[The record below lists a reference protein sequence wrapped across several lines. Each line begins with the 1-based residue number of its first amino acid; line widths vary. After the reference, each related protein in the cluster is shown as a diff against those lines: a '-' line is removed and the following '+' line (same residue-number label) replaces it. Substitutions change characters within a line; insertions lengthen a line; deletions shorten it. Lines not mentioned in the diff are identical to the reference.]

1 MLVQFMNRLADLD
14 AGSTEQ
20 LQKLRLGSERAL
32 VALVWLHGPL
42 LLLAGWLAGTGLIL
56 PMGLWLAVATAV
68 TVAHRA
74 RPGLAM
80 SRSTV
85 AAGICAM
92 PALLVIELTGR
103 AWQPDAHMEFFALLA
118 FTATMLDARAVLV
131 GALVVAVHHL
141 ALNLVLPAL
150 VFPGGG
156 DLFRVL
162 FHAVILV
169 VEAAALT
176 WMVDRASAAISTA
189 DRGIAEMSRL
199 AEQHAVESSRA
210 QAAAAEQR
218 RRTTLEL
225 ALELD
230 QTLGGIAASLAASSA
245 DLHLSADAVS
255 ASTAQASQQAA
266 VATESSQVAGTNVQ
280 TVAAATVEMSATI
293 NEITLRVSEAAASAA
308 RALHEAQGTDATV
321 RELADGA
328 GRIGDVVLMIGNI
341 ATQTNLLA
349 LNATIEAARAGDYGR
364 GFAVVASE
372 VKTLASET
380 ARATSEIGT
389 QIAQMQDVTARVVKA
404 IHDIGATI
412 EGMSGITSA
421 IAAAVEEQGAATREI
436 ANAAREAA
444 EGTNAVFEAAGQ
456 VGVAIGA
463 SSAAADAMRG
473 VSDTVARQGDNLL
486 SNVKALSGRLRQ
498 QADAA

>member
-1 MLVQFMNRLADLD
+1 
-14 AGSTEQ
+14 
-20 LQKLRLGSERAL
+20 
-32 VALVWLHGPL
+32 
-42 LLLAGWLAGTGLIL
+42 
-56 PMGLWLAVATAV
+56 
-68 TVAHRA
+68 
-74 RPGLAM
+74 M

-280 TVAAATVEMSATI
+280 TVAAAHGRNVGHHQRDYPAGLGSG
-293 NEITLRVSEAAASAA
+293 RV
-308 RALHEAQGTDATV
+308 RAPGRCMKH
-321 RELADGA
+321 REPTPRSVNLPMAPA
-328 GRIGDVVLMIGNI
+328 G
-341 ATQTNLLA
+341 
-349 LNATIEAARAGDYGR
+349 
-364 GFAVVASE
+364 S
-372 VKTLASET
+372 
-380 ARATSEIGT
+380 
-389 QIAQMQDVTARVVKA
+389 
-404 IHDIGATI
+404 
-412 EGMSGITSA
+412 GMSCS
-421 IAAAVEEQGAATREI
+421 
-436 ANAAREAA
+436 
-444 EGTNAVFEAAGQ
+444 
-456 VGVAIGA
+456 
-463 SSAAADAMRG
+463 
-473 VSDTVARQGDNLL
+473 
-486 SNVKALSGRLRQ
+486 
-498 QADAA
+498 